1 MQKKFKEKNPLPPEI
16 TTKRGSLENGL
27 DAIEQY
33 LGLASGQAAFINEF
47 YSSRENFPDLA
58 EPTDW
63 VLGDTSACLAPVVMA
78 GQNAALL
85 TLSCPRNLVE
95 YLSSIDLIPQ
105 TANIIS
111 VCNPGDVTTRL
122 FPDDSII
129 SKLQQNMNNTSSIL
143 QGKTFIPSF
152 GSPEATAFAAKVDG
166 QVLNTTNQSIDFNSK
181 SYMRQISDVEGFNMP
196 VGLIIT
202 PDETLESGIIRF
214 KQMATQKGLPLSP
227 AWLKF
232 PSVAG
237 GGTIPLPNGPS
248 IDAIQSS
255 FLKFIQSANGG
266 YTEPPIS
273 KPPTS
278 YEDIPKSMLR
288 DIVLEFDVAARGDVK
303 ILGNYCFQAVIGE
316 RGVTYVGTTG
326 QVTED
331 GNYLGGYTLSQ
342 NEKDLIENVLP
353 DIFKVFESFQKRGY
367 RGVMGVDALVT
378 TSTQGEIKPYILEAN
393 CRMNGS
399 TPLLGLVQKLET
411 IKGRNMYGE
420 SVTIPVPVND
430 GTPDIVMG
438 SILKYFNDAGLLYQK
453 DKNTGIVP
461 FMPDVYCRRPDS
473 KISST
478 RCAIIGTNCD
488 DVQTVKNT
496 LASLLTREI

>member
-1 MQKKFKEKNPLPPEI
+1 MQENSKNKNRLPPET

-33 LGLASGQAAFINEF
+33 LGLPSGQAAFINEF

-63 VLGDTSACLAPVVMA
+63 VLGDTSAGLAPVVMA

-95 YLSSIDLIPQ
+95 YLSSNDLIPQ
-105 TANIIS
+105 NANVIS

-122 FPDDSII
+122 FPDGSII
-129 SKLQQNMNNTSSIL
+129 SKLQQNINDTASIF
-143 QGKTFIPSF
+143 QGKTFVPSF
-152 GSPEATAFAAKVDG
+152 GSPEAKAFAETVGG
-166 QVLNTTNQSIDFNSK
+166 QILNTTKQSIDFNSK
-181 SYMRQISDVEGFNMP
+181 SYMRRISDVEGFNMP

-214 KQMATQKGLPLSP
+214 KQMATQKDLPLSP

-248 IDAIQSS
+248 IDAIQSN

-273 KPPTS
+273 KPPSS

-288 DIVLEFDVAARGDVK
+288 DIILEFDVVARGEVK

-331 GNYLGGYTLSQ
+331 GNYMGGYTLSQ

-353 DIFKVFESFQKRGY
+353 DIFTVFESFQKRGY
-367 RGVMGVDALVT
+367 RGVMGVDALIT

-411 IKGRNMYGE
+411 IKGQNMYGE
-420 SVTIPVPVND
+420 SITIPVPVND

-438 SILKYFNDAGLLYQK
+438 GILKYFNDAGLLYQK
-453 DKNTGIVP
+453 DKNTGIIP
-461 FMPDVYCRRPDS
+461 FMPDVYRGRPDS

-478 RCAIIGTNCD
+478 RCAIIGTSYG

-496 LASLLTREI
+496 LASLTREI